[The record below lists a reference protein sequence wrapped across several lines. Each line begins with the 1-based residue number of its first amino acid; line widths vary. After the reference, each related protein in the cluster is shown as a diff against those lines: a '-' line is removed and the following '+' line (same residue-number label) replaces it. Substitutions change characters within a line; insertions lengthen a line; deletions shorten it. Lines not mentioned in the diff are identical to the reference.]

1 MMIKSSEEIIIYE
14 SPDGGKTVYSRK
26 SGEPHNSR
34 TLHSIDPAYKRE
46 QEIKLRWANLK
57 EAVYMA
63 DSNPTLNDAISKVE
77 TLYVLLKKEN

>member
-1 MMIKSSEEIIIYE
+1 MIKSSEEIIIYE

-34 TLHSIDPAYKRE
+34 TLHSVDPVWQKE
-46 QEIKLRWANLK
+46 QELKLRWANLK

-63 DSNPTLNDAISKVE
+63 DSDPTLNDALTKLE
-77 TLYVLLKKEN
+77 MLYALKKEN

>member
-1 MMIKSSEEIIIYE
+1 M
-14 SPDGGKTVYSRK
+14 
-26 SGEPHNSR
+26 GEPHNSR
-34 TLHSIDPAYKRE
+34 TLHSVDPVWQKE